1 MKSSRKGWVL
11 LLACSAVAASA
22 MDLSEA
28 WRATAQYDPQTGVSQ
43 AARLA
48 GEARRAQAAS
58 LWRPAVMLGATAGL
72 MGAETANTGARFSAP
87 GFGQSD
93 GVAFGTS
100 VRAGLSSR
108 WSVSARQPLVSA
120 ERRAQGRQLDI
131 GADMAELEWHAAQQ
145 ALMLTTAQRYF
156 GLVVAESRLA
166 LLNQQQQV
174 VDKALIEAKDRFALG
189 DKPITDTHEASARAL
204 ALQAQVVAAQTELE
218 MAQTVLAQA
227 TGHTGSALQVLAP
240 SDDAVPA
247 NLPPLSHWLSESM
260 ANNFQLRLQ
269 AAQVALAQQEAAR
282 HSRASSTTLDLV
294 AQAGRDRLSGN
305 GEFGSASN
313 TANQGM
319 IGLQLSVPLYTGG
332 YRSAR
337 QDEALRLE
345 DKARSELERGR
356 QQVGQQTRSAWL
368 DVQTA
373 GSRIHALAAAR
384 QASLARLDATQLG
397 RQVGDRTTL
406 DLLQASNDAS
416 SAELAL
422 VLARTELLLNQLR
435 LHALAGSLSE
445 VQLDQAN
452 ARLKR

>member
-1 MKSSRKGWVL
+1 MKNSRKGWVL

-58 LWRPAVMLGATAGL
+58 LWQPAVMLGATAGV
-72 MGAETANTGARFSAP
+72 MSAETANTGARFSAP

-100 VRAGLSSR
+100 VRTGLSSR

-131 GADMAELEWHAAQQ
+131 SADMAELEWHAAQQ

-174 VDKALIEAKDRFALG
+174 VDQALVEAKDRFALG

-204 ALQAQVVAAQTELE
+204 ALQAQVVAAQTELQ

-240 SDDAVPA
+240 SDDVVPA
-247 NLPPLSHWLSESM
+247 NLPPLSHWLGESM

-294 AQAGRDRLSGN
+294 AQDGRDRLSGN

-406 DLLQASNDAS
+406 DLLQASNDAG